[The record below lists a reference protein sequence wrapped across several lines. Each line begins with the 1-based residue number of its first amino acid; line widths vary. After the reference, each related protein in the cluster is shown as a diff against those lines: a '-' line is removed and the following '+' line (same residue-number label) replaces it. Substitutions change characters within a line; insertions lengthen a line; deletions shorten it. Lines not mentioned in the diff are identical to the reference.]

1 MSSLIEEKYYPLALD
16 PVSEIIEKFCSV
28 CAKNRC
34 AECIYYHTVILRDK
48 EEVMI
53 RTGQVFLA

>member
-16 PVSEIIEKFCSV
+16 PVGEIIEKFCST
-28 CAKNRC
+28 CAKKNC
-34 AECIYYHTVILRDK
+34 AECIYYHTVILRDR

>member
-1 MSSLIEEKYYPLALD
+1 MSSLIEKKYYPVAID
-16 PVSEIIEKFCSV
+16 PVVEVIEKFCST
-28 CAKNRC
+28 CAIKNC
-34 AECIYYHTVILRDK
+34 TECFYYHLVILRDK

>member
-1 MSSLIEEKYYPLALD
+1 MSSLIEKKYYPLALD
-16 PVSEIIEKFCSV
+16 PIGEIIEKFCST
-28 CAKNRC
+28 CAKKIC
-34 AECIYYHTVILRDK
+34 AECVYYHMVILRDR